1 MDIVGFNF
9 RGSSLIL
16 SFGFLLADLE
26 EGDSSSPDAQAQARL
41 EAQAQAE
48 LKFTY
53 VVTCQI
59 YGEQKRKGKVQA
71 ADILYLMQM

>member
-1 MDIVGFNF
+1 MQ
-9 RGSSLIL
+9 
-16 SFGFLLADLE
+16 ADLE
-26 EGDSSSPDAQAQARL
+26 EGIPPSL
-41 EAQAQAE
+41 VEAQGSIDRSAEAQAE

-71 ADILYLMQM
+71 ADILYLMQK

>member
-1 MDIVGFNF
+1 MDDEFPLISVF
-9 RGSSLIL
+9 SSVQ
-16 SFGFLLADLE
+16 ADLE
-26 EGDSSSPDAQAQARL
+26 EGIPPSL
-41 EAQAQAE
+41 VEAQGSIDRSAVAQAE

-71 ADILYLMQM
+71 ADILYLMQK